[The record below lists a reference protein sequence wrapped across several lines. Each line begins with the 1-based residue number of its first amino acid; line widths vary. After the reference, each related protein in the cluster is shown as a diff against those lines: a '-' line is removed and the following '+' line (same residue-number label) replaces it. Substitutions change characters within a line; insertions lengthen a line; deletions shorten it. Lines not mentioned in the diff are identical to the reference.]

1 MAGLAVTEKSA
12 FLMRQDARDMP
23 ENKKAGV
30 YAPAFCFCEEFFRK
44 IPLVRRWEGAAEAG
58 KEGCRP
64 GCSLL
69 KKVFQ
74 CFALQAVPLDIFLVI
89 FAKSLG
95 GKKEDVLRLAG
106 RMAFIQQGVA
116 GKKMQFVDDFD
127 FFIISNGIIK
137 KERIFTIC

>member
-1 MAGLAVTEKSA
+1 
-12 FLMRQDARDMP
+12 MP
-23 ENKKAGV
+23 ENEKAGV

-44 IPLVRRWEGAAEAG
+44 IPLVQLWEDETEGS
-58 KEGCRP
+58 KEGRP

-95 GKKEDVLRLAG
+95 GKK
-106 RMAFIQQGVA
+106 RMCSGLQG
-116 GKKMQFVDDFD
+116 GWLLF
-127 FFIISNGIIK
+127 NR
-137 KERIFTIC
+137 E

>member
-89 FAKSLG
+89 FAKSLWR
-95 GKKEDVLRLAG
+95 KEENVLWLYRCIL
-106 RMAFIQQGVA
+106 FI
-116 GKKMQFVDDFD
+116 
-127 FFIISNGIIK
+127 
-137 KERIFTIC
+137 KERILCKYV